1 MRKYD
6 YNNMERALV
15 STEDSEARQSLRL
28 LELNWEPK
36 QILQFFRERDR
47 WREVRVLQ
55 VQPVIKTTKA
65 DEREVHVVHQTTEET
80 VTDQSTVTPAP
91 ETKSVSPNKKK

>member
-15 STEDSEARQSLRL
+15 ATEDSEARQSLRL

-55 VQPVIKTTKA
+55 VQPVVKTTKE
-65 DEREVHVVHQTTEET
+65 DEPPVHVVNQVET
-80 VTDQSTVTPAP
+80 IEAPAVEAP
-91 ETKSVSPNKKK
+91 AKSAPASKKK